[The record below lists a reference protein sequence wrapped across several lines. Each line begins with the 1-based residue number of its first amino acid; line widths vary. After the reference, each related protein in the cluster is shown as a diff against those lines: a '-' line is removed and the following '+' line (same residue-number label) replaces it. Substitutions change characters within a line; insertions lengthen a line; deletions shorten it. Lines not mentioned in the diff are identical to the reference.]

1 MDLEAALDTVLSS
14 SQNQE
19 MVLVG
24 DFNIPEFDWNTDC
37 ASVDSPNATLLS
49 DIIHDNFLV
58 QLVKDP
64 TRNGNIL
71 DLVFVT
77 SPDLVYDLKVSL
89 PGPFLIITR
98 SLCYYRENHSLDG
111 NHRS

>member
-1 MDLEAALDTVLSS
+1 
-14 SQNQE
+14 

-24 DFNIPEFDWNTDC
+24 DFNIPEFDWNTNC
-37 ASVDSPNATLLS
+37 ASVDYNTPTLLS
-49 DIIHDNFLV
+49 DIIHDNVLS

-77 SPDLVYDLKVSL
+77 SLDLVYDLNV
-89 PGPFLIITR
+89 GPPF
-98 SLCYYRENHSLDG
+98 SNHVYVP
-111 NHRS
+111 